1 MQFIN
6 GVMSSSISYSY
17 VIQPRSEGK
26 LTIGSASIEVGGK
39 QYQTQPI
46 TIEAAK
52 GAPRPPQQRRQTDE
66 ETLAEQIGD
75 DLFLKV
81 TADKSRVYQGEQLT
95 VTYKVYTRVNIV
107 NYSVSKVPALTGFW
121 SEELESPQQ
130 IQLTTEIVNG
140 KQYRVG
146 TLKKVAL
153 FAQRSGTIELDP
165 MEVGCVAQLNVRRQ
179 SRDFFDQVFADPFG
193 SAVNVNRKIRS
204 QSVKLTVLPL
214 PSDNVPMGF
223 NGAVGKFSMD
233 AWLDKRET
241 KTNEPVTL
249 KIKISGRGN
258 LKLLDAP
265 TVTLPSD
272 LERYEPKISDN
283 ISKQGNQISGDRVFE
298 YLLVPRHPGEF
309 NIPSIPFSYFDVEKK
324 AYVSASSQGFLLTVA
339 RGSDAITATV
349 AGLTKEEVKMLG
361 EDIRFIKSGDVRIRR
376 TGDRLLGSGVF
387 YLMTFAPVLALGGF
401 VAVVRKRRQLTSDIR
416 LVRTRRARK
425 VAQRRLTQAE
435 KSLREKKRE
444 DFFQEVSRALWGYIA
459 DKLGIMPA
467 DLSLDVARASLN
479 ARGVS
484 DEMIGRLTS
493 ALEKCEFAR
502 YAPSADTMEMDRF
515 FEEAV
520 SLISTIEEQIR

>member
-1 MQFIN
+1 MSMKYGLSPAFAICLFLTASTAAAEDVSFTASVDRNQVETGQQLQVTFTLSGSTGGKNFRPPGFNDFLVMSGPSQSTSMQFIN

-249 KIKISGRGN
+249 KI
-258 LKLLDAP
+258 
-265 TVTLPSD
+265 
-272 LERYEPKISDN
+272 
-283 ISKQGNQISGDRVFE
+283 
-298 YLLVPRHPGEF
+298 
-309 NIPSIPFSYFDVEKK
+309 
-324 AYVSASSQGFLLTVA
+324 
-339 RGSDAITATV
+339 
-349 AGLTKEEVKMLG
+349 
-361 EDIRFIKSGDVRIRR
+361 
-376 TGDRLLGSGVF
+376 
-387 YLMTFAPVLALGGF
+387 
-401 VAVVRKRRQLTSDIR
+401 
-416 LVRTRRARK
+416 
-425 VAQRRLTQAE
+425 
-435 KSLREKKRE
+435 
-444 DFFQEVSRALWGYIA
+444 
-459 DKLGIMPA
+459 
-467 DLSLDVARASLN
+467 
-479 ARGVS
+479 
-484 DEMIGRLTS
+484 
-493 ALEKCEFAR
+493 
-502 YAPSADTMEMDRF
+502 
-515 FEEAV
+515 
-520 SLISTIEEQIR
+520 